1 MIESEFYEP
10 YTEFYKPYKHL
21 NKMNNQIAQ
30 IGDTVEILNDFDG
43 HAFKIGQLVNIRERF
58 ENRAFGIVG
67 NTFQYVC
74 DGNYKIV
81 NRKGLLQLRETNK
94 LVPEKAWNQQID
106 ESHFHS
112 LREQVI
118 QWGKDKG
125 ILVPENSHKQALKM
139 VSEVGELCDALIK
152 NDVEGIKDGIGD
164 TLVTII
170 ILSEQLGYNLTEC
183 LQLAYNEIKD
193 RKGTNK
199 DGIFIK
205 E

>member
-1 MIESEFYEP
+1 MTQTINGV
-10 YTEFYKPYKHL
+10 L
-21 NKMNNQIAQ
+21 D
-30 IGDTVEILNDFDG
+30 GILVKRKD
-43 HAFKIGQLVNIRERF
+43 
-58 ENRAFGIVG
+58 
-67 NTFQYVC
+67 NTFLIEKTFEEQIKEYL
-74 DGNYKIV
+74 DQKNKDTQMSF
-81 NRKGLLQLRETNK
+81 NELRTK
-94 LVPEKAWNQQID
+94 
-106 ESHFHS
+106 
-112 LREQVI
+112 VI

-125 ILVPENSHKQALKM
+125 ILVPENNHKQALKM

-152 NDVEGIKDGIGD
+152 NDVESIKDGIGD
-164 TLVTII
+164 TLVTVI